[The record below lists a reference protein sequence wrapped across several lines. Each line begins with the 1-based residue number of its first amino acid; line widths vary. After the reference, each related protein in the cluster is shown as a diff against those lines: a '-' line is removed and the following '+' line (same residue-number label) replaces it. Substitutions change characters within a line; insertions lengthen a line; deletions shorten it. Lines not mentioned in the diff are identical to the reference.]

1 MKGVNINMDTQ
12 LLLPKGITMN
22 KTKSSFRI
30 QTRKNVMINGKK
42 DKLKD
47 FRTVKIHY
55 TPNCSPEQ
63 RAKIFNEALEEA
75 KKEKLLAIALLSNG
89 TVTKQ
94 NLKLIRSVGTL
105 KTTFDALF
113 AERWEHVKT
122 GNDVNIGMYAKD
134 VFGYFPS
141 DIRLDDMQTHDY
153 YNGFVKYMRTV
164 IVARKANHMGN
175 VSSNTINKR
184 LGLLREIFRYGIAH
198 GLLDQSKLL
207 NPDIRLSHMGWVN
220 LKVKTI
226 KSKMAMT
233 NEEERMIRDLC
244 KDNGYHE
251 FANLLIWLCD
261 VGMRHSTECLKFT
274 IDDVDFKRNHVHFY
288 RPKTNSTSK
297 VPLTKRA
304 KEVAF
309 NLKDRANLRED
320 KRVFGHFTKRGIRT
334 MFDKLRNLSGLKLFT
349 PYITRHTFMTK
360 LGKNKE
366 VPAVIAQ
373 LAGVTIETAQKYYT
387 HSNDEMQVNAIAN
400 LNGNEEEE
408 NSLIGHNSKGLI

>member
-1 MKGVNINMDTQ
+1 MGHV
-12 LLLPKGITMN
+12 
-22 KTKSSFRI
+22 
-30 QTRKNVMINGKK
+30 
-42 DKLKD
+42 
-47 FRTVKIHY
+47 
-55 TPNCSPEQ
+55 
-63 RAKIFNEALEEA
+63 
-75 KKEKLLAIALLSNG
+75 SN
-89 TVTKQ
+89 
-94 NLKLIRSVGTL
+94 R
-105 KTTFDALF
+105 
-113 AERWEHVKT
+113 
-122 GNDVNIGMYAKD
+122 
-134 VFGYFPS
+134 
-141 DIRLDDMQTHDY
+141 
-153 YNGFVKYMRTV
+153 
-164 IVARKANHMGN
+164 
-175 VSSNTINKR
+175 TINKR
-184 LGLLREIFRYGIAH
+184 LGLLRDIFRYGIAH

-207 NPDIRLSHMGWVN
+207 NPDIRLTHMGWEN

-233 NEEERMIRDLC
+233 NEEERMIRDIC
-244 KDNGYHE
+244 KKYGYVE

-297 VPLTKRA
+297 VPLTPRA

-400 LNGNEEEE
+400 LNGNEDTEE